1 MPIFFKILLIA
12 ACANQAIN
20 NLNLKNMSDEILNL
34 INKAKTQAKRDAIM
48 GFVTKNSKVAI
59 KIAVAVFLVAI
70 MAISYSIYQKS
81 QQEKYSEKLH
91 RALVDQQIGE
101 TEKFRAALK
110 EIAESKSAPGG
121 VKSLA
126 SLRYSAL
133 LVQEGKQDEAVKIYL
148 NVADCGS
155 CEDYTRDLARLLVV
169 KVWMADPAELAKED
183 LASRIKKL
191 EDASD
196 ILKLNI
202 AEQRALLEL
211 NKGNREEAKKIF
223 SEIEKDAE
231 KHPSLKARA
240 ADGIKMSEKE

>member
-1 MPIFFKILLIA
+1 M
-12 ACANQAIN
+12 
-20 NLNLKNMSDEILNL
+20 LNL
-34 INKAKTQAKRDAIM
+34 INKAKAQAKRDAVF
-48 GFVTKNSKVAI
+48 GFIIKNSKVAI
-59 KIAVAVFLVAI
+59 KITIVAISVAVV
-70 MAISYSIYQKS
+70 SVGYSLYQKS
-81 QQEKYSEKLH
+81 KQEKYSEKLH

-126 SLRYSAL
+126 SLRYGAL
-133 LVQEGKQDEAVKIYL
+133 LMQEGKQEEAVKIYL
-148 NVADCGS
+148 NVADCRS

-169 KVWMADPAELAKED
+169 KVWMADSAELAKED
-183 LASRIKKL
+183 LVSRIKKL

-196 ILKLNI
+196 ILKFNI

-211 NKGNREEAKKIF
+211 SKGNREEAKKIF
-223 SEIEKDAE
+223 SEIEKGAE

-240 ADGIKMSEKE
+240 ADGIKMSEQE